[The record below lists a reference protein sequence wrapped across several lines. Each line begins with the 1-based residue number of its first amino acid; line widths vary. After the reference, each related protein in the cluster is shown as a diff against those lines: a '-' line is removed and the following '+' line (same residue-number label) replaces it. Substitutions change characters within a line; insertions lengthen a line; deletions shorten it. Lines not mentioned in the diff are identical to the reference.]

1 MSQQVLK
8 SPIFA
13 EIYQSLSLSLPLI
26 VSNLVQSSS
35 GFVATL
41 MVARLGRDY
50 LAAGALGFAIYIVLL
65 VFLFGM
71 FAAVGILV
79 SQSYGANDIEGVR
92 LSVVQG
98 FLMAIILSVPAFILM
113 RVLPRILSL
122 ADQNHHVIVLA
133 TQYLDALS
141 WCFLPL
147 SFLVI
152 MEQFLIGI
160 SRTRLVLGI
169 SLLQVPFE
177 ILSTYAFVFGKFGLP
192 VYGIAGLGYG
202 FAAVFVVAAIFIA
215 LFIGFSKYSR
225 DYHIFSRCWH
235 INVKFFKELFRIGWP
250 ISVTN
255 TIEVALMSVITFLM
269 GHFGS
274 SQLAAYQIARQFWIL
289 GMMIVFSIAQ
299 AATVRVGQAVGRGD
313 KSTITLSAYVNMG
326 IGFVLVVGF
335 SLMYFID
342 PQQLI
347 GIDIDPG
354 NPYRVQLMHYAI
366 LFLSVA
372 GIAQLLDNFRFI
384 AVGALRGLK
393 DTRFS
398 MYVSFVVFWL
408 IALPAAYILA
418 FVLHLEGV
426 GLWLGLVT
434 GVACG
439 AIILLLRFRWLVEH
453 IDIST
458 LLIKSD

>member
-1 MSQQVLK
+1 
-8 SPIFA
+8 
-13 EIYQSLSLSLPLI
+13 
-26 VSNLVQSSS
+26 
-35 GFVATL
+35 
-41 MVARLGRDY
+41 
-50 LAAGALGFAIYIVLL
+50 
-65 VFLFGM
+65 
-71 FAAVGILV
+71 
-79 SQSYGANDIEGVR
+79 
-92 LSVVQG
+92 
-98 FLMAIILSVPAFILM
+98 
-113 RVLPRILSL
+113 
-122 ADQNHHVIVLA
+122 
-133 TQYLDALS
+133 
-141 WCFLPL
+141 
-147 SFLVI
+147 
-152 MEQFLIGI
+152 
-160 SRTRLVLGI
+160 
-169 SLLQVPFE
+169 
-177 ILSTYAFVFGKFGLP
+177 
-192 VYGIAGLGYG
+192 
-202 FAAVFVVAAIFIA
+202 
-215 LFIGFSKYSR
+215 
-225 DYHIFSRCWH
+225 
-235 INVKFFKELFRIGWP
+235 
-250 ISVTN
+250 
-255 TIEVALMSVITFLM
+255 M